1 MGGGGREGGRSLAD
15 IALLPPLVPAFSRWE
30 LHREVDIREVSC
42 GALVYSLQVGTSK
55 TLQDCCR
62 IWSIDDI
69 CEEMVWNIGLIRIDD
84 FFYFFLSSFFP
95 SLLMVIIWSWTH

>member
-1 MGGGGREGGRSLAD
+1 MGGWEGGREGGRRGGEGGRSLAD

-42 GALVYSLQVGTSK
+42 GALLYSLQVGTSK

-62 IWSIDDI
+62 IWIR
-69 CEEMVWNIGLIRIDD
+69 LIFVRKW
-84 FFYFFLSSFFP
+84 YG
-95 SLLMVIIWSWTH
+95 T